1 MPDLDRVERTLPP
14 AWRPAYKLV
23 KGAQPIEEVARA
35 VVKVVART
43 LREKGGAPELG
54 VLAAVLQRRDAG
66 LLDDRSLAAAASRL
80 EQRMMTRNGKLMAA
94 ALLRP
99 EVSGPTSFILG
110 PPDERLAQ
118 GLLERMIENV
128 LLSQQR
134 DYLIGKRFASRQ
146 EEMAFESQLMAVLRP
161 RLAELA
167 KKLVKDPSANRLRAP
182 SFPGAK
188 RKGTKELLDQPL

>member
-23 KGAQPIEEVARA
+23 KGGQPIEEVARA
-35 VVKVVART
+35 VVKVAART
-43 LREKGGAPELG
+43 LREKGGAPELD
-54 VLAAVLQRRDAG
+54 VLAKVLQQRDAG
-66 LLDDRSLAAAASRL
+66 RLDDRSLAAAANRL
-80 EQRMMTRNGKLMAA
+80 EQKMLTRNGKLMAA

-99 EVSGPTSFILG
+99 DVSGPTSFILG

-118 GLLERMIENV
+118 GLLERMVENV

-146 EEMAFESQLMAVLRP
+146 EAIAFETELMALLRP
-161 RLAELA
+161 PFA
-167 KKLVKDPSANRLRAP
+167 KLGRRLVKDSSAKRLRAP
-182 SFPGAK
+182 SFASVR
-188 RKGTKELLDQPL
+188 RKSTKELLDQPL